1 MKANL
6 FRRLIREKKY
16 LPVWTEPLKNPVK
29 TEIIFKRKRKY
40 DNDGSNEISINRNKS
55 I

>member
-1 MKANL
+1 MKNNL
-6 FRRLIREKKY
+6 LRNLIKEKKS

-40 DNDGSNEISINRNKS
+40 ENDGYNQYKRNNK
-55 I
+55 